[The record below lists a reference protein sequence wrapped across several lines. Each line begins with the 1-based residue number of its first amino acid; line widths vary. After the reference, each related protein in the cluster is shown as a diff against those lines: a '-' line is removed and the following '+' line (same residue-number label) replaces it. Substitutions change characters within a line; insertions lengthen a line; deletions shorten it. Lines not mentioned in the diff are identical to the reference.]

1 MPGEILTSVP
11 DDHVGRMALI
21 EAIRSTNDTL
31 GRVARQQEAQ
41 DAKIDKF
48 IDAINE
54 LKTSIALLEN
64 SSVKE
69 DVRRNRE
76 DIDRQADRIKA
87 LEADLLKRQGGL
99 ALAGWFGKYWPMLV
113 GLGGLAVALS
123 TQV

>member
-1 MPGEILTSVP
+1 MPSEILTAVP

-21 EAIRSTNDTL
+21 EAIRSTNGTL

-41 DAKIDKF
+41 DAKFDKF
-48 IDAINE
+48 LEVIND

-64 SSVKE
+64 SSVK
-69 DVRRNRE
+69 D
-76 DIDRQADRIKA
+76 DIQSHDRRIKA
-87 LEADLLKRQGGL
+87 LEEDLLKRQGGL

-113 GLGGLAVALS
+113 GLIGAGLALA